1 MLFQNKTNVKMK
13 KIILAVVCFALV
25 QSCNESDNSKRVLS
39 SSSGNIN
46 NLSVVIDNNL
56 WESNVGE
63 VIRNVLGDDVYG
75 LPQDEPLFA
84 LRQMPTV
91 VFTDFARKNRIVFK
105 VEKGKEASTKYYEN
119 PFAKPQKL
127 VLVTGM
133 TDAEISNEIETNAKK
148 IISEFKNEELKE
160 KQRRIKKS
168 LNKTT
173 NIEKAL
179 GLTLNFPSAYRIA
192 TEDGKFFWLRR
203 DIDTGTLNIMLYEIP
218 IDAFSDGEEAIL
230 DVIKMRD
237 SIGQKYIPGP
247 SEGTFMLTDTAYTP
261 FMQETIVDNKSTLET
276 KSTWVVK
283 GAFMS
288 GPFINYA
295 IKDEIN
301 KRYIIAE
308 GFAYAPGVG
317 KRDFVFELESIIKS
331 IKIK

>member
-1 MLFQNKTNVKMK
+1 MK
-13 KIILAVVCFALV
+13 KLIIAVVCLFFV
-25 QSCNESDNSKRVLS
+25 ISCNESENSKRILS

-46 NLSVVIDNNL
+46 VLSVVIDNNL
-56 WESNVGE
+56 WESKVGE

-75 LPQDEPLFA
+75 LPQDEPLFT

-105 VEKGKEASTKYYEN
+105 VEKGKEATTKYYEN

-160 KQRRIKKS
+160 KQRRIKIS
-168 LNKTT
+168 LHKNTS
-173 NIEKAL
+173 IEEVL

-192 TEDGKFFWLRR
+192 KEDNKFFWIRR
-203 DIDTGTLNIMLYEIP
+203 DIDTGTLNLMLYEMP
-218 IDAFSDGEEAIL
+218 IDAFSYGEDAIL

-247 SEGTFMLTDTAYTP
+247 SEGTFMVTDKAYTP
-261 FMQETIVDNKSTLET
+261 FMQETIVDNKPTLET

-301 KRYIIAE
+301 KRYIIIE
-308 GFAYAPGVG
+308 GFAYAPAVE
-317 KRDFVFELESIIKS
+317 KRDLVFELESIIKS

>member
-1 MLFQNKTNVKMK
+1 MK
-13 KIILAVVCFALV
+13 KLIIAVVCLFFV
-25 QSCNESDNSKRVLS
+25 ISCNESENSKRILS

-46 NLSVVIDNNL
+46 VLSVVIDNNL
-56 WESNVGE
+56 WESKVGE

-75 LPQDEPLFA
+75 LPQDEPLFT

-160 KQRRIKKS
+160 KQRRIKIS
-168 LNKTT
+168 LHKNTS
-173 NIEKAL
+173 IEEVL

-192 TEDGKFFWLRR
+192 KEDNKFFWIRR
-203 DIDTGTLNIMLYEIP
+203 DIDTGTLNLMLYEMP
-218 IDAFSDGEEAIL
+218 IDAFSYGEDAIL

-247 SEGTFMLTDTAYTP
+247 SEGTFMVTDKAYTP
-261 FMQETIVDNKSTLET
+261 FMQETIVDNKPTLET

-301 KRYIIAE
+301 KRYIIIE
-308 GFAYAPGVG
+308 GFAYAPAVE
-317 KRDFVFELESIIKS
+317 KRDLVFELESIIKS

>member
-1 MLFQNKTNVKMK
+1 MK
-13 KIILAVVCFALV
+13 KLIIAVVCLFFV
-25 QSCNESDNSKRVLS
+25 ISCNESENSKRILS

-46 NLSVVIDNNL
+46 VLSVVIDNNL
-56 WESNVGE
+56 WESKVGE

-75 LPQDEPLFA
+75 LPQDEPLFT

-160 KQRRIKKS
+160 KQRRIKIS
-168 LNKTT
+168 LHKNTS
-173 NIEKAL
+173 IEEVL

-192 TEDGKFFWLRR
+192 KEDNKFFWIRR
-203 DIDTGTLNIMLYEIP
+203 DIDTGTLNFMLYEMP
-218 IDAFSDGEEAIL
+218 IDAFSDDEDAIL

-247 SEGTFMLTDTAYTP
+247 SEGTFMVTDKAYTP
-261 FMQETIVDNKSTLET
+261 FMQETIVDNKPTLET

-308 GFAYAPGVG
+308 GFAYAPAVE
-317 KRDFVFELESIIKS
+317 KRDLVFELESIIKS

>member
-1 MLFQNKTNVKMK
+1 MK
-13 KIILAVVCFALV
+13 KLIIAVVCLFFV
-25 QSCNESDNSKRVLS
+25 ISCNESENSKRILS

-46 NLSVVIDNNL
+46 VLSVVIDNNL
-56 WESNVGE
+56 WESKVGE

-75 LPQDEPLFA
+75 LPQDEPLFT

-160 KQRRIKKS
+160 KQRRIKIS
-168 LNKTT
+168 LHKNTS
-173 NIEKAL
+173 IEEVL

-192 TEDGKFFWLRR
+192 KEDNKFFWIRR
-203 DIDTGTLNIMLYEIP
+203 DIDTGTLNFMLYEMP
-218 IDAFSDGEEAIL
+218 IDAFSDDEDAIL

-247 SEGTFMLTDTAYTP
+247 SEGTFMVTDKAYTP
-261 FMQETIVDNKSTLET
+261 FMQETIVDNKPTLET

-301 KRYIIAE
+301 KRYIIIE
-308 GFAYAPGVG
+308 GFAYAPAVE
-317 KRDFVFELESIIKS
+317 KRDLVFELESIIKS

>member
-1 MLFQNKTNVKMK
+1 MK
-13 KIILAVVCFALV
+13 KLILAVVCLVLV
-25 QSCNESDNSKRVLS
+25 QSCNESGNSKRVVS

-173 NIEKAL
+173 NIEKVL

-203 DIDTGTLNIMLYEIP
+203 DIDTGTLNIMLYEMP
-218 IDAFSDGEEAIL
+218 IDAFSDGEYAIL

-247 SEGTFMLTDTAYTP
+247 AEGTFMITDTAYTP
-261 FMQETIVDNKSTLET
+261 FIQETIVDNKSTLET

-331 IKIK
+331 LKIK

>member
-1 MLFQNKTNVKMK
+1 MK
-13 KIILAVVCFALV
+13 KLIIAVVCLFFV
-25 QSCNESDNSKRVLS
+25 ISCNESENSKRILS

-46 NLSVVIDNNL
+46 VLSVVIDNNL
-56 WESNVGE
+56 WESKVGE

-75 LPQDEPLFA
+75 LPQDEPLFT

-105 VEKGKEASTKYYEN
+105 VEKGKEATTKYYEN

-160 KQRRIKKS
+160 KQRRIKIS
-168 LNKTT
+168 LHKNTS
-173 NIEKAL
+173 IEEVL

-192 TEDGKFFWLRR
+192 KEDNKFFWIRR
-203 DIDTGTLNIMLYEIP
+203 DIDTGTLNLMLYEMP
-218 IDAFSDGEEAIL
+218 IDAFSYGEDAIL

-247 SEGTFMLTDTAYTP
+247 SEGTFIVTDKAYTP
-261 FMQETIVDNKSTLET
+261 FMQETIVDNKPTLET

-301 KRYIIAE
+301 KRYIIIE
-308 GFAYAPGVG
+308 GFAYAPAVE
-317 KRDFVFELESIIKS
+317 KRDLVFELESIIKS

>member
-1 MLFQNKTNVKMK
+1 MLFQNKTNFKMK
-13 KIILAVVCFALV
+13 KFIIAALSLIFVV
-25 QSCNESDNSKRVLS
+25 SCNDSKDSKRILS

-46 NLSVVIDNNL
+46 NLSVVVDNNL
-56 WESNVGE
+56 WESKVGE

-75 LPQDEPLFA
+75 LPQDEPIFT

-91 VFTDFARKNRIVFK
+91 VFSDFARKNRIVFK

-133 TDAEISNEIETNAKK
+133 TDSEIANEIETNAKK

-168 LNKTT
+168 LHKTN
-173 NIEKAL
+173 NIEEVL

-192 TEDGKFFWLRR
+192 KEDSKFFWIRR
-203 DIDTGTLNIMLYEIP
+203 DIDTGTLNIMLYEMP
-218 IDAFSDGEEAIL
+218 IEAFSEGEDAIL

-237 SIGQKYIPGP
+237 SIGQKYVPGP
-247 SEGTFMLTDTAYTP
+247 VENTFMITDKAYTP
-261 FMQETIVDNKSTLET
+261 FMQETIVDNKTTLET

-308 GFAYAPGVG
+308 GFAYAPAVE

>member
-1 MLFQNKTNVKMK
+1 MK
-13 KIILAVVCFALV
+13 KLIIAVVCLFFV
-25 QSCNESDNSKRVLS
+25 ISCNESENSKRILS

-46 NLSVVIDNNL
+46 VLSVVIDNNL
-56 WESNVGE
+56 WESKVGE

-75 LPQDEPLFA
+75 LPQDEPLFT

-160 KQRRIKKS
+160 KQRRIKIS
-168 LNKTT
+168 LHKNTS
-173 NIEKAL
+173 IEEVL

-192 TEDGKFFWLRR
+192 KEDNKFFWIRR
-203 DIDTGTLNIMLYEIP
+203 DIDTGTLNLMLYEMP
-218 IDAFSDGEEAIL
+218 IDAFSYGEDAIL

-247 SEGTFMLTDTAYTP
+247 SEGTFIVTDKAYTP
-261 FMQETIVDNKSTLET
+261 FMQETIVDNKPTLET

-301 KRYIIAE
+301 KRYIIIE
-308 GFAYAPGVG
+308 GFAYAPAVE
-317 KRDFVFELESIIKS
+317 KRDLVFELESIIKS